1 MGFLDD
7 AINKTK
13 EVLDV
18 ACKKTDEVVTVEKQK
33 FNIASLKSKL
43 EKDYADLGRI
53 YYELAKDNTDL
64 DDNTRN
70 LVDAI
75 GEKNEEIARLNA
87 DIQNIKNKN
96 VIHIQMMRLIIFVLI
111 IMGYGTS
118 ETLTEIAESIIKD

>member
-75 GEKNEEIARLNA
+75 VEKNEEIARLNA
-87 DIQNIKNKN
+87 DIQNIKNKRVCPACKAN
-96 VIHIQMMRLIIFVLI
+96 IDKNSAYCNNCGKKL
-111 IMGYGTS
+111 
-118 ETLTEIAESIIKD
+118 D

>member
-18 ACKKTDEVVTVEKQK
+18 AYKKTDEVVTVEKQK
-33 FNIASLKSKL
+33 FNIASLKSKR
-43 EKDYADLGRI
+43 EKDYADLGRV
-53 YYELAKDNTDL
+53 YFELVKDNTDL

-75 GEKNEEIARLNA
+75 REKSEEIARLNE
-87 DIQNIKNKN
+87 DIQSIKNKRICPYCN
-96 VIHIQMMRLIIFVLI
+96 ANIDANSAFCNSCGKKL
-111 IMGYGTS
+111 
-118 ETLTEIAESIIKD
+118 D